1 MKPLSKKMY
10 ALFALVF
17 MLVAAGTG
25 YAYYYE
31 YNNQDSGSIEK
42 MPILNEADLHE

>member
-1 MKPLSKKMY
+1 MKPLSKKVY
-10 ALFALVF
+10 VLFALVF

-31 YNNQDSGSIEK
+31 YKLTQDSGSNEK
-42 MPILNEADLHE
+42 MPI